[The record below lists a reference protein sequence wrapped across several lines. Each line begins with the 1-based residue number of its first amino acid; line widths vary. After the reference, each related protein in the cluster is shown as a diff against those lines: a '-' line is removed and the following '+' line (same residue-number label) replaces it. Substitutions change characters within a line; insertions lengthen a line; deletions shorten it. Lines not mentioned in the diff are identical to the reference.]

1 MSASIPSSNPDPD
14 ILASRLIQ
22 RAHNLDG
29 LPEIYAGLTVIAFSG
44 ISWANGL
51 LPPVSPARKILFFSF
66 LFVCLAM
73 CALANRIIKG
83 VRRRYLIDRVGY
95 VKPRPNKPKPFLV
108 FAMALFVAVCAA
120 LAIRGLLGREQGRW
134 LLVFLGAVYGGGQPL
149 LGKLPRF
156 YITGALSL
164 AAGILLSLSDFSLEI
179 STALFM
185 DFVGVLAIISGVI
198 VLLRFL
204 RQPVEMEA

>member
-1 MSASIPSSNPDPD
+1 MSTSIPSCNPDPD
-14 ILASRLIQ
+14 ALASRLIQ

-29 LPEIYAGLTVIAFSG
+29 LPEIYAGLTIIAFSG
-44 ISWANGL
+44 ISWANGF

-73 CALANRIIKG
+73 CALANRIIKD
-83 VRRRYLIDRVGY
+83 VRRRYLLDRVGY
-95 VKPRPNKPKPFLV
+95 VKPRPNKPRAALA
-108 FAMALFVAVCAA
+108 FALAFFVAVGAVV
-120 LAIRGLLGREQGRW
+120 AIRFLRGAEPGRW
-134 LLVFLGAVYGGGQPL
+134 LLVFLGVVYGGGQPL

-156 YITGALSL
+156 YITGALGV
-164 AAGILLSLSDFSLEI
+164 AAGILLSLSDLSLEI

-198 VLLRFL
+198 VLVRFL
-204 RQPVEMEA
+204 RQPVETEA

>member
-1 MSASIPSSNPDPD
+1 
-14 ILASRLIQ
+14 
-22 RAHNLDG
+22 
-29 LPEIYAGLTVIAFSG
+29 
-44 ISWANGL
+44 
-51 LPPVSPARKILFFSF
+51 
-66 LFVCLAM
+66 
-73 CALANRIIKG
+73 
-83 VRRRYLIDRVGY
+83 
-95 VKPRPNKPKPFLV
+95 
-108 FAMALFVAVCAA
+108 
-120 LAIRGLLGREQGRW
+120 
-134 LLVFLGAVYGGGQPL
+134 L

-204 RQPVEMEA
+204 RQPVETEA